1 MAVGGESSVGEGGIC
16 VGKERGLAVGID
28 PVDCSD
34 VTVTGTITVTTAGL
48 GLQAVMRNEREESAR
63 MLRMKCLCWTIFSP
77 QVEKVPPAIAR
88 VIDSCHKQNTTK

>member
-63 MLRMKCLCWTIFSP
+63 MLRMKYFCRTIFPHKLKKCHP
-77 QVEKVPPAIAR
+77 QLFE
-88 VIDSCHKQNTTK
+88 